1 MKYMVDSADVRAIK
15 KINEYYPISGVTTNP
30 SLVFEAGRDLKTLIR
45 EIREIIGSEKMLH
58 VQTLSLKAKDIV
70 AEAGRIVDF
79 AGPNTYVKI
88 PVTPEGMKAI
98 MAVKAQGIGVTAT
111 AIFTPQQALM
121 AATAG
126 ADFVAPYINRLDNI
140 AVNGVEIAGQIA
152 DLLRTAGSPCEVL
165 AASFNNIE
173 QIHMTSLHGVGV
185 VTISPKMF
193 EKIIYHPLTDI
204 AVEDFVAKGKDL
216 YNI

>member
-1 MKYMVDSADVRAIK
+1 
-15 KINEYYPISGVTTNP
+15 
-30 SLVFEAGRDLKTLIR
+30 
-45 EIREIIGSEKMLH
+45 
-58 VQTLSLKAKDIV
+58 
-70 AEAGRIVDF
+70 
-79 AGPNTYVKI
+79 
-88 PVTPEGMKAI
+88 
-98 MAVKAQGIGVTAT
+98 
-111 AIFTPQQALM
+111 M

-126 ADFVAPYINRLDNI
+126 ADCVAPYINRLDNI

-152 DLLRTAGSPCEVL
+152 DLLRVAGSNCQVL

-204 AVEDFVAKGKDL
+204 AVEDFTAKGKDF